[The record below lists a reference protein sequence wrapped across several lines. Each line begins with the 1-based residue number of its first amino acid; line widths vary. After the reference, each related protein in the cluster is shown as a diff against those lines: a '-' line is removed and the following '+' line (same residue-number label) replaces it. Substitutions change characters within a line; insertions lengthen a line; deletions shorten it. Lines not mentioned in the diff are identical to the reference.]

1 MTTKTITVERSL
13 KQLARL
19 PDFSQD
25 DAPSRPSLGGVFW
38 QSAVPFY
45 PSRNRRLVRLR
56 LDPEII
62 DWFGVQREDVH
73 GGVNAVLRAY
83 VERKRADGA
92 GQE

>member
-1 MTTKTITVERSL
+1 MKASTVQRSL

-25 DAPSRPSLGGVFW
+25 DAPSRASLGATFW
-38 QSAVPFY
+38 KSAVPVY
-45 PSRNRRLVRLR
+45 PSLNRRLVRLR
-56 LDPEII
+56 LDPEIV

-83 VERKRADGA
+83 VERKRADEKGA
-92 GQE
+92 E

>member
-1 MTTKTITVERSL
+1 MTTKAITVQRSP

-25 DAPSRPSLGGVFW
+25 DAPSRPSLGAVFW
-38 QSAVPFY
+38 QSAVPVY

-56 LDPEII
+56 LDPEIL

-73 GGVNAVLRAY
+73 GGVNAVLRAF
-83 VERKRADGA
+83 VERKRADGQ
-92 GQE
+92 GPE

>member
-1 MTTKTITVERSL
+1 MTTKAITVQRSP

-25 DAPSRPSLGGVFW
+25 DAPSRPSLGAAFW
-38 QSAVPFY
+38 QSAVPVY

-56 LDPEII
+56 LDPEIV

-73 GGVNAVLRAY
+73 GGVNAVLRAF
-83 VERKRADGA
+83 VERKRADGQ
-92 GQE
+92 GPE